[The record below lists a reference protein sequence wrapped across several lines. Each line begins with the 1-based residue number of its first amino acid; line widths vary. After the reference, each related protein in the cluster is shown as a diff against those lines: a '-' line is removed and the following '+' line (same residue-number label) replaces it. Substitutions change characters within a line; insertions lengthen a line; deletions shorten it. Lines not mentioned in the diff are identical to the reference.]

1 MKSNLLTGLLAAV
14 AAILLPLV
22 ILGMA
27 PPALP
32 SDTPPESFSARAF
45 PRASPSKI
53 SGIRSG

>member
-27 PPALP
+27 PPHCPLIHRWKVPLP
-32 SDTPPESFSARAF
+32 LR
-45 PRASPSKI
+45 R
-53 SGIRSG
+53 RRLHQR